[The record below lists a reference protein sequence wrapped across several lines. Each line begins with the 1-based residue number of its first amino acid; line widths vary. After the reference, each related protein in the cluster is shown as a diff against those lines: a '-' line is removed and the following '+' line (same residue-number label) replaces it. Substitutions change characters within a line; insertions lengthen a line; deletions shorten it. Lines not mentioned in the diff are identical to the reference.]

1 MKNYQSWGRF
11 PKIDNDKQDV
21 YHVYPD
27 SFSFP
32 DFESDAENP
41 PSFLAY
47 AQGRSY
53 GDVCQNQD
61 GILLDTQHLDHFI
74 QYDRENGI
82 LRCEAG
88 VTFENIL
95 QLIVPHGWF
104 LPVTPGT
111 KYISVG
117 GAIANDVHGKNHHKA
132 GTFGKYVLQF
142 ELLRSNGERLICS
155 PDENTD
161 YFNATIGGL
170 GLTGLI
176 NWVEFSLK
184 KIPGHKIEQETI
196 RFNNLKE
203 FYTLSDESD
212 KDWEYTVAW
221 IDCLASGDELGRGLF
236 MRGNHCAATSKSRK
250 KYKSKTSRLSV
261 PFDAPGFLL
270 NKYTVTAFNQLY
282 FKRPVKQI
290 QQVDF
295 DPFFYPL
302 DSISNW
308 NRLYGRKGFMQ
319 YQCVIPKEHRE
330 AAMQEM
336 LTVIAESGQAS
347 FLSVLKEFGDIK
359 SPGLL
364 SFPRAGIT
372 LALDFPNRGKKTLTL
387 LESLDVITLKYSG
400 AVYPAK
406 DARMSPATFEKYYP
420 NWKEFEAFIDPHF
433 SSGFKQRVKPSPDN
447 SPNT

>member
-1 MKNYQSWGRF
+1 MKNYQSWGRY
-11 PKIDNDKQDV
+11 PKIAKDKQDI

-32 DFESDAENP
+32 ESGKDTNNP
-41 PSFLAY
+41 SLFLAY
-47 AQGRSY
+47 GQGRSY
-53 GDVCQNQD
+53 GDVCLNEN

-74 QYDRENGI
+74 KYDKEKGI

-95 QLIVPHGWF
+95 QLIIPHNWF

-111 KYISVG
+111 KFISVG

-132 GTFGKYVLQF
+132 GTFGRYVLQF

-155 PDENTD
+155 PTENTEL
-161 YFNATIGGL
+161 FKATIGGL

-184 KIPGHKIEQETI
+184 KIPGSDIEQETF

-203 FYTLSDESD
+203 FYALSDDSN

-221 IDCLASGDELGRGLF
+221 IDCIASGDELGRGLF
-236 MRGNHCAATSKSRK
+236 MRGNHCESRK
-250 KYKSKTSRLSV
+250 KHKFKTSKLSI

-270 NKYTVTAFNQLY
+270 NKYTVNAFNQLY
-282 FKRPVKQI
+282 FKKPVKQYTK
-290 QQVDF
+290 VDY

-302 DSISNW
+302 DSIANW
-308 NRLYGRKGFMQ
+308 NKLYGKKGFMQ
-319 YQCVIPKEHRE
+319 YQCVIPGEHRE

-336 LTVIAESGQAS
+336 LTLISASGQAS
-347 FLSVLKEFGDIK
+347 FLSVLKEFGDIE
-359 SPGLL
+359 SLGML
-364 SFPRAGIT
+364 SFPRPGIT
-372 LALDFPNRGKKTLTL
+372 LALDFPNRGQKTLAL
-387 LESLDVITLKYSG
+387 LDELDAITLKYSG

-406 DARMSPATFEKYYP
+406 DARMSA
-420 NWKEFEAFIDPHF
+420 EAFASYFPEWKTFQPYIDPHF
-433 SSGFKQRVKPSPDN
+433 SSNFKRRMSKK
-447 SPNT
+447 

>member
-11 PKIDNDKQDV
+11 PKIDNVKQEV

-32 DFESDAENP
+32 ETNNDSSDDF
-41 PSFLAY
+41 SFLAY
-47 AQGRSY
+47 GQGRSY
-53 GDVCQNQD
+53 GDVCQNGK

-95 QLIVPHGWF
+95 QLIIPHNWF

-132 GTFGKYVLQF
+132 GTFGKFVLKF
-142 ELLRSNGERLICS
+142 ELLRSNGDNVICS
-155 PDENTD
+155 PSENTEL
-161 YFNATIGGL
+161 FNATIGGL

-184 KIPGHKIEQETI
+184 KIPGPDIEQETF

-203 FYTLSDESD
+203 FFSLSDESD

-221 IDCLASGDELGRGLF
+221 VDCLAKEDKLGRGLF
-236 MRGNHCAATSKSRK
+236 MRGNHCESNK
-250 KYKSKTSRLSV
+250 KYKFKTSLLSI

-270 NKYTVTAFNQLY
+270 NKYTVSAFNNIY
-282 FKRPVKQI
+282 FNKPIKQVSKVK
-290 QQVDF
+290 F

-302 DSISNW
+302 DSINHW
-308 NRLYGRKGFMQ
+308 NKLYGKKGFMQ
-319 YQCVIPKEHRE
+319 YQCLIPKEHRE
-330 AAMQEM
+330 KALLEM
-336 LTVIAESGQAS
+336 LSLISISGQAS
-347 FLSVLKEFGDIK
+347 FLSVLKEFGNIK

-364 SFPRAGIT
+364 SFPSEGTT
-372 LALDFPNRGKKTLTL
+372 LALDFPNRGKITLDL
-387 LESLDVITLKYSG
+387 LNELDVITNKYSG
-400 AVYPAK
+400 SVYPAK
-406 DARMSPATFEKYYP
+406 DSRMSAESFHNYYP
-420 NWKEFEAFIDPHF
+420 NWDKFIKHIDPYF
-433 SSGFKQRVKPSPDN
+433 SSDFQRRISL
-447 SPNT
+447 

>member
-32 DFESDAENP
+32 DFDSDAENTAT
-41 PSFLAY
+41 FLAY
-47 AQGRSY
+47 GQGRSY

-61 GILLDTQHLDHFI
+61 GMLLDTQHLDHFI
-74 QYDRENGI
+74 QYDRDKGI

-132 GTFGKYVLQF
+132 GTFGRYVLQF
-142 ELLRSNGERLICS
+142 ELLRSNGDRLICS
-155 PDENTD
+155 PEENTD
-161 YFNATIGGL
+161 FFNATIGGL

-203 FYTLSDESD
+203 FYALSDQSD

-236 MRGNHCAATSKSRK
+236 IRGNHCESNK
-250 KYKSKTSRLSV
+250 KYKFKTYKLSV

-282 FKRPVKQI
+282 FKRPIKQI
-290 QQVDF
+290 QQVDY

-302 DSISNW
+302 DAIANW

-319 YQCVIPKEHRE
+319 YQCVIAKEHRE
-330 AAMQEM
+330 TAMHEM
-336 LTVIAESGQAS
+336 LTIIAQSGQAS
-347 FLSVLKEFGDIK
+347 FLSVLKEFG
-359 SPGLL
+359 
-364 SFPRAGIT
+364 
-372 LALDFPNRGKKTLTL
+372 
-387 LESLDVITLKYSG
+387 
-400 AVYPAK
+400 
-406 DARMSPATFEKYYP
+406 
-420 NWKEFEAFIDPHF
+420 
-433 SSGFKQRVKPSPDN
+433 
-447 SPNT
+447 

>member
-1 MKNYQSWGRF
+1 MKNYQSWGRY

-32 DFESDAENP
+32 DTENGSADSP
-41 PSFLAY
+41 LFLAY

-53 GDVCQNQD
+53 GDVCQNTK

-74 QYDRENGI
+74 QYDKEKGI

-95 QLIVPHGWF
+95 QLIIPHNWF

-117 GAIANDVHGKNHHKA
+117 GAIANDIHGKNHHKA
-132 GTFGKYVLQF
+132 GTFGQHVLKL
-142 ELLRSNGERLICS
+142 ELLRSNGERHICS
-155 PDENTD
+155 PTENTEL
-161 YFNATIGGL
+161 FNATIGGL

-184 KIPGHKIEQETI
+184 KIPGSNIEQETI

-203 FYTLSDESD
+203 FYKLSDESD

-221 IDCLASGDELGRGLF
+221 IDCLATGDELGRGLF
-236 MRGNHCAATSKSRK
+236 IRGNHCASAKKHKFKPSK
-250 KYKSKTSRLSV
+250 LSV
-261 PFDAPGFLL
+261 PFDAPAFLL
-270 NKYTVTAFNQLY
+270 NKYTVNAFNQFY
-282 FKRPVKQI
+282 FKRPIKQFTK
-290 QQVDF
+290 VNF

-302 DSISNW
+302 DAIANW
-308 NRLYGRKGFMQ
+308 NRLYGKKGFMQ
-319 YQCVIPKEHRE
+319 YQCLIPTEYRE
-330 AAMQEM
+330 KAMHEI
-336 LTVIAESGQAS
+336 LSIISESGQGS
-347 FLSVLKEFGDIK
+347 FLSVLKEFGNIQ

-364 SFPRAGIT
+364 SFPRQGTT
-372 LALDFPNRGKKTLTL
+372 LALDFPNRGQKTLEL
-387 LESLDVITLKYSG
+387 LNRLDAVTLKYNGS
-400 AVYPAK
+400 VYPAK
-406 DARMSPATFEKYYP
+406 DARMSPDSFAQYYP
-420 NWKEFEAFIDPHF
+420 NWNEFEAFIDPHF
-433 SSGFKQRVKPSPDN
+433 SSDFKSRVKPDQKN
-447 SPNT
+447 

>member
-1 MKNYQSWGRF
+1 MKKYQSWGRY
-11 PKIDNDKQDV
+11 PKINYDKQDI
-21 YHVYPD
+21 YHVYSD

-32 DFESDAENP
+32 DSYKDVTDA

-53 GDVCQNQD
+53 GDVCLNED

-74 QYDRENGI
+74 QYDKEKGI

-95 QLIVPHGWF
+95 QLIIPHNWF

-117 GAIANDVHGKNHHKA
+117 GAVANDIHGKNHHKA
-132 GTFGKYVLQF
+132 GTFGRYILKF

-155 PDENTD
+155 PTENTEL
-161 YFNATIGGL
+161 FNATIGGL

-184 KIPGHKIEQETI
+184 KIPGSNIEQETL

-221 IDCLASGDELGRGLF
+221 IDCLATGDELGRGLF
-236 MRGNHCAATSKSRK
+236 IRGNHCESNKKHKFKTSK
-250 KYKSKTSRLSV
+250 LSV
-261 PFDAPGFLL
+261 PFNAPGFLL
-270 NKYTVTAFNQLY
+270 NKVTVNAFNNLY
-282 FKRPVKQI
+282 FKKPIKQYSK
-290 QQVDF
+290 VDY

-302 DSISNW
+302 DSIANW
-308 NRLYGRKGFMQ
+308 NRLYGKRGFMQ
-319 YQCVIPKEHRE
+319 YQCVIPTEHRE
-330 AAMQEM
+330 TAMIEM
-336 LTVIAESGQAS
+336 LSIITASGQAS
-347 FLSVLKEFGDIK
+347 FLSVLKEFGNIQ

-364 SFPRAGIT
+364 SFPRPGIT
-372 LALDFPNRGKKTLTL
+372 LALDFPNRGQKTLNL
-387 LESLDVITLKYSG
+387 LDQLDVITLKYDGS
-400 AVYPAK
+400 VYPAK
-406 DARMSPATFEKYYP
+406 DARMSPASFAQYYP
-420 NWKEFEAFIDPHF
+420 RWKEFEKYIDPHF
-433 SSGFKQRVKPSPDN
+433 SSNFRRRVNPE
-447 SPNT
+447 

>member
-1 MKNYQSWGRF
+1 MKNYQSWGRY
-11 PKIDNDKQDV
+11 PKVDDDKQEV

-32 DFESDAENP
+32 EFSPESSSEDENA

-47 AQGRSY
+47 ARGRSY
-53 GDVCQNQD
+53 GDVCQNKD
-61 GILLDTQHLDHFI
+61 GILLDTCHLDHFI
-74 QYDRENGI
+74 QYDRVNGI

-95 QLIVPHGWF
+95 QLVVPHGWF

-117 GAIANDVHGKNHHKA
+117 GAVANDVHGKNHHKA
-132 GTFGKYVLQF
+132 GTFGRYVRQF
-142 ELLRSNGERLICS
+142 ELLRSNGDRLVCS
-155 PDENTD
+155 PTENTD

-184 KIPGHKIEQETI
+184 KIPGYKIDQETI
-196 RFNNLKE
+196 RFNNLEE

-212 KDWEYTVAW
+212 EDWEYTVAW
-221 IDCLASGDELGRGLF
+221 IDCLAEGEELGRGLF
-236 MRGNHCAATSKSRK
+236 MRGNHCETNKKVKFKESK
-250 KYKSKTSRLSV
+250 LAV

-270 NKYTVTAFNQLY
+270 NKFTVKAFNQLY

-290 QQVDF
+290 QQVNY

-302 DSISNW
+302 DAIAHW

-319 YQCVIPKEHRE
+319 YQCVIPKKHRKT
-330 AAMQEM
+330 AMEEM
-336 LTVIAESGQAS
+336 LSLIAGSGQGS
-347 FLSVLKEFGDIK
+347 FLSVLKEFGNIK

-364 SFPRAGIT
+364 SFPRPGIT
-372 LALDFPNRGKKTLTL
+372 LALDFPNRGQKTLDL
-387 LESLDVITLKYSG
+387 LESLDAITLKYSG

-406 DARMSPATFEKYYP
+406 DARMSPATFAQYYP
-420 NWKEFEAFIDPHF
+420 NWKEFEKFIDPHF
-433 SSGFKQRVKPSPDN
+433 SSDFQKRVKPETGN
-447 SPNT
+447 KREN

>member
-1 MKNYQSWGRF
+1 MKNYLSWARY
-11 PKIDNDKQDV
+11 PKINNDKQDV

-27 SFSFP
+27 SFSFS
-32 DFESDAENP
+32 ESNDDTTDT

-53 GDVCQNQD
+53 GDVCQNEN

-74 QYDRENGI
+74 QYDSEKGI

-95 QLIVPHGWF
+95 QLIIPHNWF

-132 GTFGKYVLQF
+132 GTFGRHVLKF
-142 ELLRSNGERLICS
+142 ELLRSNGECLICS
-155 PDENTD
+155 PTENVD
-161 YFNATIGGL
+161 LFNATIGGL

-176 NWVEFSLK
+176 NWAEFSLK
-184 KIPGHKIEQETI
+184 KISGTKIEQETI

-203 FYTLSDESD
+203 FYKLSDESD

-221 IDCLASGDELGRGLF
+221 IDCLATGDELGRGLF
-236 MRGNHCAATSKSRK
+236 MRGNHCESTKKHKFKTSK
-250 KYKSKTSRLSV
+250 LSV
-261 PFDAPGFLL
+261 PFNAPGFLL
-270 NKYTVTAFNQLY
+270 NKYTVKAFNNLY
-282 FKRPVKQI
+282 FKKPIKQYSKI
-290 QQVDF
+290 DY

-302 DSISNW
+302 DKIANW
-308 NRLYGRKGFMQ
+308 NRLYGSNGFMQ
-319 YQCVIPKEHRE
+319 YQCVIPNKHRE
-330 AAMQEM
+330 IAMTEM
-336 LTVIAESGQAS
+336 LSLISTSGQAS

-364 SFPRAGIT
+364 SFPRPGIT
-372 LALDFPNRGKKTLTL
+372 LAMDFPNRGQKTLDL
-387 LESLDVITLKYSG
+387 LNELDIITVKYTGS
-400 AVYPAK
+400 VYPAK
-406 DARMSPATFEKYYP
+406 DARMSAESFAKYYP
-420 NWKEFEAFIDPHF
+420 NWKQFEQYIDPHF
-433 SSGFKQRVKPSPDN
+433 SSDFRRRISPK
-447 SPNT
+447 

>member
-1 MKNYQSWGRF
+1 MKKYQSWGRY
-11 PKIDNDKQDV
+11 PKINYDKQDI
-21 YHVYPD
+21 YHVYSD

-32 DFESDAENP
+32 DSYKDATDA

-53 GDVCQNQD
+53 GDVCLNED

-74 QYDRENGI
+74 QYDKEKGI

-95 QLIVPHGWF
+95 QLIIPHNWF

-117 GAIANDVHGKNHHKA
+117 GAVANDIHGKNHHKA
-132 GTFGKYVLQF
+132 GTFGRYILKF

-155 PDENTD
+155 PTENTEL
-161 YFNATIGGL
+161 FNATIGGL

-184 KIPGHKIEQETI
+184 KIPGNNIEQETL

-221 IDCLASGDELGRGLF
+221 IDCLATGDELGRGLF
-236 MRGNHCAATSKSRK
+236 IRGNHCESKKKHKFKTSK
-250 KYKSKTSRLSV
+250 LSV

-270 NKYTVTAFNQLY
+270 NKVTVNAFNNLY
-282 FKRPVKQI
+282 FKKPIKQYSKL
-290 QQVDF
+290 DYE
-295 DPFFYPL
+295 PFFYPL
-302 DSISNW
+302 DSIANW
-308 NRLYGRKGFMQ
+308 NRLYGKRGFMQ
-319 YQCVIPKEHRE
+319 YQCVIPTEHRE
-330 AAMQEM
+330 TAMIEM
-336 LTVIAESGQAS
+336 LSIITASGQAS
-347 FLSVLKEFGDIK
+347 FLSVLKEFGDIQ

-364 SFPRAGIT
+364 SFPRPGIT
-372 LALDFPNRGKKTLTL
+372 LALDFPNRGQKTLEL
-387 LESLDVITLKYSG
+387 LDQLDVITLKYNGS
-400 AVYPAK
+400 VYPAK
-406 DARMSPATFEKYYP
+406 DARMSPASFAQYYP
-420 NWKEFEAFIDPHF
+420 RWKEFEKYIDPHF
-433 SSGFKQRVKPSPDN
+433 SSNFRRRVNPE
-447 SPNT
+447 